1 MIQYLAG
8 NSNISYG
15 IDSLSLCLFGPG
27 TKSEDCYTIATSSA
41 SDDSLS
47 LLYTTLPQALQS
59 RVPKLRSLRSVASVY
74 TTRKSQPH
82 TRNPSA
88 SSASSSCSE
97 SPPPSYHT
105 RTSISDDEDDDDE
118 DDDDEDDDDEDDDD
132 ASDVGSPASFNTAPS
147 SRPSTSGSAT
157 PAPPHLQTFF
167 PPQDQDQSSTNTGIG
182 NKSGY
187 HGLALLNLA
196 LRSEQTSSTP
206 NDPVDRRF
214 YIDGVS
220 YILRGL
226 PKDLTP
232 EETLVLRTAT
242 PQTLLPPP
250 ENQDQQLASPST
262 PPTNTQP
269 TLLHTLTSTLTYHLI
284 LLSTLLL
291 PYLQS
296 LLTALLAF
304 DAQHQLSARFCAQTK
319 ILLNNL
325 FSFFLECVLRV
336 WEANDGALRIS
347 CRDFGIWVLTDFCGG
362 LEEGVGRAAILGVVR
377 REGGMGK

>member
-1 MIQYLAG
+1 MIHYLAG
-8 NSNISYG
+8 NTNISYG
-15 IDSLSLCLFGPG
+15 IDSLSLRLFGPG

-59 RVPKLRSLRSVASVY
+59 RVPRLRSLRSVASVY
-74 TTRKSQPH
+74 TSRKTQPH
-82 TRNPSA
+82 NRTSSA
-88 SSASSSCSE
+88 SSASSSYSE
-97 SPPPSYHT
+97 SPPPSYHA
-105 RTSISDDEDDDDE
+105 RASISDDSDDDD
-118 DDDDEDDDDEDDDD
+118 DNSD
-132 ASDVGSPASFNTAPS
+132 AGSPTSASFNTAPS

-157 PAPPHLQTFF
+157 PAPHLQTFF
-167 PPQDQDQSSTNTGIG
+167 PSQDQDQSPSSNTGIG

-250 ENQDQQLASPST
+250 EHDQQLTST
-262 PPTNTQP
+262 PPTNSHPSNQPP

-284 LLSTLLL
+284 LLTTLLL

-296 LLTALLAF
+296 LFTTLLAL
-304 DAQHQLSARFCAQTK
+304 DAHHQISVRFYAQTK
-319 ILLNNL
+319 ILLIQL
-325 FSFFLECVLRV
+325 YTLVRELVLKV

-377 REGGMGK
+377 REQGTGK

>member
-15 IDSLSLCLFGPG
+15 IDSLSLRLFGPG
-27 TKSEDCYTIATSSA
+27 TKSEDCYTIATA
-41 SDDSLS
+41 SGTDDSLS

-74 TTRKSQPH
+74 TGRKSQPH

-88 SSASSSCSE
+88 SSASSSYSE

-105 RTSISDDEDDDDE
+105 RTSISDDEDDDD
-118 DDDDEDDDDEDDDD
+118 
-132 ASDVGSPASFNTAPS
+132 ASDVGSPTSFNTAPS

-167 PPQDQDQSSTNTGIG
+167 PPQDQDQSSSNTGIG

-196 LRSEQTSSTP
+196 LRSEQTSSLP

-242 PQTLLPPP
+242 PQTLLPLP
-250 ENQDQQLASPST
+250 EPQTQQLTYSSST
-262 PPTNTQP
+262 PPTNPQPP

-296 LLTALLAF
+296 LLTTLIAL
-304 DAQHQLSARFCAQTK
+304 DAHHQISARFYAQTK
-319 ILLNNL
+319 ILLNQL
-325 FSFFLECVLRV
+325 FCLVRELVLRV

-362 LEEGVGRAAILGVVR
+362 LEEGVGRAAILGVAGR
-377 REGGMGK
+377 REEGMGK

>member
-15 IDSLSLCLFGPG
+15 IDSLSLRLFGPG
-27 TKSEDCYTIATSSA
+27 TKSEDCYTIATA
-41 SDDSLS
+41 SGTDDSLS

-88 SSASSSCSE
+88 SSASSSYSE

-105 RTSISDDEDDDDE
+105 RTSISDDEDDDD
-118 DDDDEDDDDEDDDD
+118 
-132 ASDVGSPASFNTAPS
+132 ASDVGSPTSFNTAPS

-167 PPQDQDQSSTNTGIG
+167 PPQDQDQSSSNTGIG

-196 LRSEQTSSTP
+196 LRSEQTSSLP

-232 EETLVLRTAT
+232 EETLVLRIAT

-250 ENQDQQLASPST
+250 ENQDQQLTSSSST
-262 PPTNTQP
+262 PP

-296 LLTALLAF
+296 LLTTLLAF
-304 DAQHQLSARFCAQTK
+304 DAQHQLSTRFCAQTK

-336 WEANDGALRIS
+336 WEANNGALRVS

-377 REGGMGK
+377 REGTGK

>member
-8 NSNISYG
+8 NSSISYG
-15 IDSLSLCLFGPG
+15 IDSLSLRLFGPG
-27 TKSEDCYTIATSSA
+27 TKSEDCYNMATSST
-41 SDDSLS
+41 DDSLS

-59 RVPKLRSLRSVASVY
+59 RVPRLRSLRSVASVY
-74 TTRKSQPH
+74 TSRKSQPH
-82 TRNPSA
+82 NRISST
-88 SSASSSCSE
+88 SSASSSYSE
-97 SPPPSYHT
+97 SPPPSYHA
-105 RTSISDDEDDDDE
+105 RISISDDENE
-118 DDDDEDDDDEDDDD
+118 DDNDDN
-132 ASDVGSPASFNTAPS
+132 SDVGSPTSFNTAPS

-157 PAPPHLQTFF
+157 PAPHLQTFF
-167 PPQDQDQSSTNTGIG
+167 PAQHQDHSSSDIGIG

-187 HGLALLNLA
+187 HGLALLNVA

-250 ENQDQQLASPST
+250 EHEQQTSAT
-262 PPTNTQP
+262 RPTNPHHPNQPP
-269 TLLHTLTSTLTYHLI
+269 TLLHTATSTLVFYTI
-284 LLSTLLL
+284 SVFTLLL

-296 LLTALLAF
+296 LFTTLIAL
-304 DAQHQLSARFCAQTK
+304 DAHHQFSARFYAQTK
-319 ILLNNL
+319 ALSNQL
-325 FSFFLECVLRV
+325 FSLFLELALRV

-347 CRDFGIWVLTDFCGG
+347 CRDFGIWVLRDLCGG
-362 LEEGVGRAAILGVVR
+362 LEEGVGRAAMLGVVR
-377 REGGMGK
+377 REGTGK